1 LGAEAP
7 ECVPTPETGTVGEDE
22 VEQPATARARIGHNH
37 FFFLRPR
44 SRRSATSAELHERD
58 NSGMKEPVSKLETK
72 VLCF

>member
-1 LGAEAP
+1 VAASCSSPVQPAATGLG
-7 ECVPTPETGTVGEDE
+7 VL
-22 VEQPATARARIGHNH
+22 EQPATARARIGHNH